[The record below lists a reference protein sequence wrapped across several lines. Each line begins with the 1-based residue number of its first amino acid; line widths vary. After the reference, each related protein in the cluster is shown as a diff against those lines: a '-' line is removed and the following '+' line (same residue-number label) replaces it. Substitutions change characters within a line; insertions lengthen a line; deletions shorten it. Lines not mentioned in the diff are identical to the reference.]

1 MKFDLRPSRA
11 IAGFLADGSSVNRR
25 AASSRH
31 AGVASVSA
39 LLRRGVASLALAAGF
54 AGTLVAAPAQAAPA
68 DTMIKAVKFDDVKE
82 VNKQLANG
90 MDPNLTDDQG
100 IPLLVLA
107 AREQSNKVAAALV
120 ANPKTNIEAQDK
132 AGENAM
138 MLAALNGD
146 LDLVKLL
153 IAKGAEVNKK
163 GWAPLHYAAANGHD
177 DVVKL
182 LLDQSAY
189 VDAGSPN
196 GTTPLMMA
204 ARGNHISTVKLLLD
218 NGADLN
224 VKNQLGLTA
233 LDFAKHYKAPDVVEG
248 LTARIAQTQQQ
259 APAAAS
265 APQNSAK

>member
-1 MKFDLRPSRA
+1 MKFDLRPSQV
-11 IAGFLADGSSVNRR
+11 IAGFLADSSSVSRP
-25 AASSRH
+25 AASSGH
-31 AGVASVSA
+31 AGAASVSA

-54 AGTLVAAPAQAAPA
+54 AAVLVASPAQAAPA

-90 MDPNLTDDQG
+90 MDPNLTDAQG

-189 VDAGSPN
+189 IDAGSPN

-233 LDFAKHYKAPDVVEG
+233 LDFAKRYKAPDVVEG
-248 LTARIAQTQQQ
+248 LTARIAQMQQ

-265 APQNSAK
+265 APQNGAK